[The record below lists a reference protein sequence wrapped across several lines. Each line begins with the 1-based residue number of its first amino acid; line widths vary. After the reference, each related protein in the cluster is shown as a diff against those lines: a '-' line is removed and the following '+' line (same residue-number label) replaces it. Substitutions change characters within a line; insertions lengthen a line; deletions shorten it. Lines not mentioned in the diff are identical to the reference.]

1 MRNSCPSAA
10 TSADGARALKP
21 FARGGDFWSGLALA
35 ALGAYIVS
43 EAWRWGYMTEEGP
56 GPGFFPLWYGSLMVV
71 LSLALVV
78 SAVLKRPAGAKAT
91 AVRWDDVRRALLCWA
106 AFVASIALMPLAGF
120 MISFA
125 LLTWFIVAVMAR
137 RPQRVAL
144 PLAIGG
150 ALFFYAL
157 FELGLD
163 LALPHGLLF

>member
-1 MRNSCPSAA
+1 MKPY
-10 TSADGARALKP
+10 ARS
-21 FARGGDFWSGLALA
+21 GDFWSGLALA

-56 GPGFFPLWYGSLMVV
+56 GPGFFPLWYGSLMVL
-71 LSLALVV
+71 LSLALVAG
-78 SAVLKRPAGAKAT
+78 AVLKRPSGTRA
-91 AVRWDDVRRALLCWA
+91 AVRWDDVRRALLCWG

-125 LLTWFIVAVMAR
+125 LLTWFIVTVMAR
-137 RPQRVAL
+137 QPQRIAL
-144 PLAIGG
+144 PLSIGG
-150 ALFFYAL
+150 AAFFHSL